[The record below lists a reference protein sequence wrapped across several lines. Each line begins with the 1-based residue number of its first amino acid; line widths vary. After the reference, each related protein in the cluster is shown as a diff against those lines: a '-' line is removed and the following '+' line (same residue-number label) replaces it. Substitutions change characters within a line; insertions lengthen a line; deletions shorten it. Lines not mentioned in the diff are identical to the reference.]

1 MGRRNIRKIGIILS
15 LLGAFSIAILAGR
28 YPVSWQ
34 QVLKILFD
42 WGPAE
47 YTVIER
53 AIIMDVRMP
62 RALLAILVGGALSVS
77 GAAFQGMF
85 HNPLVDSGI
94 LGVSSGAGFGAALAI
109 ILFNRSY
116 GMIYLLSFIFSV
128 LAVLSSLLIGSI
140 YNRHNKVML
149 VLGGVIVSSIFSAL
163 LSFLKYV
170 ADPYDQLPSIVFWLM
185 GSLASVDYSDVLVSL
200 VPIGIGTLIL
210 FAFRWRL
217 NVVSMGDKE
226 AKTMGVHVG
235 FIRVM
240 IIAGATLATAASVAV
255 AGVVGWIGLV
265 IPHVGRMLIGN
276 DNRILMPVSFVL
288 GGTFLLLI
296 DTLGR
301 SITGSEL
308 PLSILTALLG
318 GPFYIYLLL
327 RTKGGGW

>member
-1 MGRRNIRKIGIILS
+1 LS
-15 LLGAFSIAILAGR
+15 LLGAFSIAILVGR

-116 GMIYLLSFIFSV
+116 AMIYLLSFIFSV

-235 FIRVM
+235 FIRIM

>member
-15 LLGAFSIAILAGR
+15 LLGAFSIAILVGR

-116 GMIYLLSFIFSV
+116 AMIYLLSFIFSV

-235 FIRVM
+235 FIRIM

>member
-1 MGRRNIRKIGIILS
+1 MPHKSLKRIGIILS
-15 LLGAFSIAILAGR
+15 LFIAFSIAILVGR
-28 YPVSWQ
+28 YPVSLQ
-34 QVLKILFD
+34 KVFKILFD
-42 WGPAE
+42 WGSTNYSA
-47 YTVIER
+47 VER
-53 AIIMDVRMP
+53 AVILDVRMP

-116 GMIYLLSFIFSV
+116 GMIYLLSFVFSII
-128 LAVLSSLLIGSI
+128 AVLSSLLIGSV
-140 YNRHNKVML
+140 YDRHNKVML

-163 LSFLKYV
+163 LSFMKYV

-185 GSLASVDYSDVLVSL
+185 GSLASVWYSDVLISL
-200 VPIGIGTLIL
+200 IPISIGMLII

-217 NVVSMGDKE
+217 NVLSMGDKE
-226 AKTMGVHVG
+226 AKSMGVHVG
-235 FIRVM
+235 LIRIM
-240 IIAGATLATAASVAV
+240 IITGATLATAASVAV

-265 IPHVGRMLIGN
+265 IPHVGRMLVGN
-276 DNRILMPVSFVL
+276 DNRTLIPVSFVL

-308 PLSILTALLG
+308 PLSILTALIG

>member
-1 MGRRNIRKIGIILS
+1 MPHKNVKRIGIFLS
-15 LLGAFSIAILAGR
+15 LIVAFSIAILVGR
-28 YPVSWQ
+28 YPVSIQ
-34 QVLKILFD
+34 KVLKILFD
-42 WGPAE
+42 LGSTSYSDIE
-47 YTVIER
+47 RTVIL
-53 AIIMDVRMP
+53 DVRMP

-116 GMIYLLSFIFSV
+116 GMIYLLSFVFSI
-128 LAVLSSLLIGSI
+128 LAVLSSLLIGSV
-140 YNRHNKVML
+140 YDRHNKVML

-163 LSFLKYV
+163 LSFMKYV

-185 GSLASVDYSDVLVSL
+185 GSLASVWYSDVLISL
-200 VPIGIGTLIL
+200 IPISIGMLII

-217 NVVSMGDKE
+217 NVLSMGDKE
-226 AKTMGVHVG
+226 AKSMGVHVG
-235 FIRVM
+235 LIRIM
-240 IIAGATLATAASVAV
+240 IVFGATLATAASVAV

-265 IPHVGRMLIGN
+265 IPHVGRMLVGN
-276 DNRILMPVSFVL
+276 DNRTLIPVSFVL

>member
-1 MGRRNIRKIGIILS
+1 
-15 LLGAFSIAILAGR
+15 
-28 YPVSWQ
+28 
-34 QVLKILFD
+34 
-42 WGPAE
+42 
-47 YTVIER
+47 
-53 AIIMDVRMP
+53 
-62 RALLAILVGGALSVS
+62 
-77 GAAFQGMF
+77 MF

-200 VPIGIGTLIL
+200 LPIGIGTLIL

-235 FIRVM
+235 FIRIM

>member
-1 MGRRNIRKIGIILS
+1 MA
-15 LLGAFSIAILAGR
+15 LLGAFSIAILVGR
-28 YPVSWQ
+28 YPVAWQ

-42 WGPAE
+42 WGSAE

-53 AIIMDVRMP
+53 TIIMDVRMP
-62 RALLAILVGGALSVS
+62 RAVLAILVGGALSVS

-109 ILFNRSY
+109 ILFNRSF

-128 LAVLSSLLIGSI
+128 LAVLSSLLIGSV

-185 GSLASVDYSDVLVSL
+185 GSLASVDYSDVMVSM

-217 NVVSMGDKE
+217 NVLSMGDKE
-226 AKTMGVHVG
+226 AKAMGVHVA
-235 FIRVM
+235 FIRIM
-240 IIAGATLATAASVAV
+240 IVAGATLATAASVAV

-276 DNRILMPVSFVL
+276 DNRTLMPVSFVL
-288 GGTFLLLI
+288 GGTFLMLI

>member
-1 MGRRNIRKIGIILS
+1 MGRRNIRKIGIVLS
-15 LLGAFSIAILAGR
+15 LLGAFSIAILVGR

-200 VPIGIGTLIL
+200 LPIGIGTLIL

-235 FIRVM
+235 FIRIM

>member
-1 MGRRNIRKIGIILS
+1 MPHKSLKRIGIILS
-15 LLGAFSIAILAGR
+15 LLVAFSIAILVGR
-28 YPVSWQ
+28 YPVSLQ
-34 QVLKILFD
+34 KVFKILFD
-42 WGPAE
+42 WGSTNYSA
-47 YTVIER
+47 VER
-53 AIIMDVRMP
+53 AVILDVRMP
-62 RALLAILVGGALSVS
+62 RALLAMLVGGALSVS

-116 GMIYLLSFIFSV
+116 GMIYLLSFVFSII
-128 LAVLSSLLIGSI
+128 AVLSSLLIGSV
-140 YNRHNKVML
+140 YDRHNKVML

-163 LSFLKYV
+163 LSFMKYV

-185 GSLASVDYSDVLVSL
+185 GSLASVGYSDVLISL
-200 VPIGIGTLIL
+200 VPISIGMLII

-217 NVVSMGDKE
+217 NVLSMGDKE
-226 AKTMGVHVG
+226 AKSMGVHVG
-235 FIRVM
+235 LIRIM
-240 IIAGATLATAASVAV
+240 IITGATLATAASVAV

-265 IPHVGRMLIGN
+265 IPHVGRMLVGN
-276 DNRILMPVSFVL
+276 DNRTLIPVSFVL

-308 PLSILTALLG
+308 PLSILTALIG